1 MYGERIKQIRS
12 KLDISV
18 AKMAAKIDIPE
29 RTIAGY
35 EREERLP
42 SIEFA
47 ARLSTIL
54 NVNGDW
60 FLTGK
65 GEMFKAA
72 EFAQA
77 QRKLAYEVA
86 KILKEEGLIK

>member
-1 MYGERIKQIRS
+1 MYGKRIKQIRS

-18 AKMAAKIDIPE
+18 AKLAAKIDIPE

-54 NVNGDW
+54 NVNANW

-65 GEMFKAA
+65 GEMFNPPKF
-72 EFAQA
+72 EQA
-77 QRKLAYEVA
+77 QEGLALEVR
-86 KILKEEGLIK
+86 KILREEGLIK